1 MDRVEGGKI
10 SGGQLMA
17 MLVLA
22 RFVPVT
28 IEYPLVTGMKSPR
41 DAWIAALFASVLSL
55 LLVILVAHLSLKF
68 PGKTIIEYSQVLL
81 GKHLG
86 KAFGYLLVFYWIS
99 VAATV
104 ARSVGEA
111 YTIAIMP
118 ETPILVFM
126 LVIVF
131 LSANAARNGLEV
143 VARVAEINLY
153 VMAFLGL
160 IIIGLPYKLMRFE
173 NLLPIMADGLGPVIE
188 ATGVG
193 LSFYAE
199 IMVLGMMV
207 PYLKRPKD
215 AIRYSIYAVLIA
227 GFTMTIFSIS
237 LVAVFGPTVSSLSLP
252 AFSLG
257 RVISI
262 GQFLERIEVIPM
274 GAWTIT
280 AAVKLA
286 LYVWASAVGLAQL
299 SGLSRYQS
307 LVYPLGA
314 IAASLGMLFFEN
326 FVSLQLCFR
335 TTWVFFS
342 LTVALSTTL
351 LLYIV
356 AFMRKSSIGLGG

>member
-1 MDRVEGGKI
+1 MNKVEGGKI

-28 IEYPLVTGMKSPR
+28 IEYPLITGIKSPR
-41 DAWIAALFASVLSL
+41 DAWISAFFASVLSL
-55 LLVILVAHLSLKF
+55 LVIIPVTRLGLKF
-68 PGKTIIEYSQVLL
+68 PDKSIIEYSQVLL
-81 GKHLG
+81 GKYPG
-86 KAFGYLLVFYWIS
+86 KVLGYLLVFYWIS

-111 YTIAIMP
+111 YTTAIMP

-126 LVIVF
+126 LVMVF

-143 VARVAEINLY
+143 ISRVAEINLY
-153 VMAFLGL
+153 VMTFLGL

-188 ATGVG
+188 ATKVGV
-193 LSFYAE
+193 SFYSE
-199 IMVLGMMV
+199 LTVLGMLV
-207 PYLKRPKD
+207 PYLKRPQD
-215 AIRYSIYAVLIA
+215 VTRYSIYAILIA
-227 GFTMTIFSIS
+227 GLTMTVFSIS
-237 LVAVFGPTVSSLSLP
+237 LVAVFGPTVSSFSLP

-280 AAVKLA
+280 AAIKLA

-314 IAASLGMLFFEN
+314 IAASLGMLFFES
-326 FVSLQLCFR
+326 FVSLELSFR

-342 LTVALSTTL
+342 LVVAFGTTL
-351 LLYIV
+351 VLYLL
-356 AFMRKSSIGLGG
+356 ALMRKSSLRPGG